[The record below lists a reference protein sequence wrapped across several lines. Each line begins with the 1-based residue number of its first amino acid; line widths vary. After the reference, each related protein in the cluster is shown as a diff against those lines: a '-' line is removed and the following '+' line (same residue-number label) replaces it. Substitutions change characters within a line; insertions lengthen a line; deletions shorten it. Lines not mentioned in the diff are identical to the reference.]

1 MKKLVMTVVLSL
13 MTAAALSSC
22 VSAVQVHDKN
32 YLRAVSVDGEN
43 EKQLTFTFFTEKSSI
58 ITASGEDITSAQ
70 KLAELKSGKDIF
82 TGYTELIILGD
93 SSGSETLEFMLNE
106 WKVSPSCLIV
116 YGENGKEILEEESAE
131 TLVNSVKRAMEQGK
145 APECDIITVLG
156 ELLDE
161 DGTADVPI
169 ITSDG
174 AAGCRTIK

>member
-1 MKKLVMTVVLSL
+1 MKKMIKIGILSL
-13 MTAAALSSC
+13 VTAIALSSC

-43 EKQLTFTFFTEKSSI
+43 EKQLTFTFFTEENSV
-58 ITASGEDITSAQ
+58 ITASGDDITSAQ
-70 KLAELKSGKDIF
+70 RLAELKSGKEIF

-93 SSGSETLEFMLNE
+93 CSGRETLEFMLNE

-116 YGENGKEILEEESAE
+116 YGENGKKILEEKSAE
-131 TLVNSVKRAMEQGK
+131 TLANSVKRAMEQDK
-145 APECDIITVLG
+145 APECDIVTVLG

-161 DGTADVPI
+161 DGTADVPV